1 MISAANRRMYGIGVK
16 IENKKEWHFKY
27 TNKLFRVFANYLMT
41 RTAPIYCFPV
51 ATLITVILGAQG
63 NNIDPYLVIRTV
75 LGSYFLGLATYVYND
90 LTDFEVDKI
99 NKTNRPSVTGKT
111 TKPQLLTIVCIMF
124 GIGLSLT
131 AFINYY
137 TFCIS
142 GLFTIL
148 GIVYS
153 HPQFKLKDKFPL
165 KTVITAGGAALLS
178 LLGGAAVLN
187 TSAPILYTSL
197 SFFIFYFILSP
208 LGDIGDIKGDRAVG
222 RRTFPVVI
230 GMKATLLIMFSVPC
244 IIMTMTGL
252 AYGSLDM
259 NMLGVYAIIS
269 NCLVITIMILHM
281 SSRLNDSP
289 AIKLMRP
296 KMRHLNVT
304 MQISML
310 LAFL

>member
-1 MISAANRRMYGIGVK
+1 MISAANRGMELVQVIR
-16 IENKKEWHFKY
+16 EHQQEWLYKDIKF
-27 TNKLFRVFANYLMT
+27 FRIFANYIKM

-51 ATLITVILGAQG
+51 ATLITVILGEQG
-63 NNIDPYLVIRTV
+63 NIDPYLVIRTV

-99 NKTNRPSVTGKT
+99 NKINRPSVTGKT

-165 KTVITAGGAALLS
+165 KTVVTAGGATLLS

-187 TSAPILYTSL
+187 TSVPILYTSL

-252 AYGSLDM
+252 AYGALDM
-259 NMLGVYAIIS
+259 NILGVYAIIS

-289 AIKLMRP
+289 TIKSMRP
-296 KMRHLNVT
+296 KMRHLNVM

>member
-1 MISAANRRMYGIGVK
+1 MISAANRGIDLVQVVRAHQQK
-16 IENKKEWHFKY
+16 WLYKDIKF
-27 TNKLFRVFANYLMT
+27 FRIFANYIKM

-51 ATLITVILGAQG
+51 ATLITVILGEQG
-63 NNIDPYLVIRTV
+63 NIDPYLVIRTV

-99 NKTNRPSVTGKT
+99 NKINRPSVTGKT

-165 KTVITAGGAALLS
+165 KTVVTAGGATLLS

-187 TSAPILYTSL
+187 TSLPIFYTSL

-222 RRTFPVVI
+222 RRTFPIVI

-252 AYGSLDM
+252 AYGALDM
-259 NMLGVYAIIS
+259 NILGVYAIII

-289 AIKLMRP
+289 TIKSMRP
-296 KMRHLNVT
+296 KMRHLNVM
-304 MQISML
+304 MQISMF

>member
-1 MISAANRRMYGIGVK
+1 MNSAANRRIMDVHMVCT
-16 IENKKEWHFKY
+16 ENHKHDHFNNI
-27 TNKLFRVFANYLMT
+27 NKLFSIFANYIKT

-51 ATLITVILGAQG
+51 ATFITVILGAQG
-63 NNIDPYLVIRTV
+63 NIDPFLVIRTV
-75 LGSYFLGLATYVYND
+75 IGSYFLGLATYVYND

-99 NKTNRPSVTGKT
+99 NKIRRPLVTGET
-111 TKPQLLTIVCIMF
+111 TKSQLLTIVCILF

-137 TFCIS
+137 TLCIS
-142 GLFTIL
+142 SLFTIL

-153 HPQFKLKDKFPL
+153 HPRFKLKDKFLL
-165 KTVITAGGAALLS
+165 KTVVTATGAALLS
-178 LLGGAAVLN
+178 LLGGAAVPN
-187 TSAPILYTSL
+187 TSLPILYTSL

-222 RRTFPVVI
+222 RRTFPIVI

-244 IIMTMTGL
+244 IIMTLTGL
-252 AYGSLDM
+252 TYGVLHM

-269 NCLVITIMILHM
+269 NCLVITILILHT
-281 SSRLNDSP
+281 SSRLNDSST
-289 AIKLMRP
+289 IKLMRP

-310 LAFL
+310 LTFL

>member
-1 MISAANRRMYGIGVK
+1 MISAANRGIDLVQVVRAHQQK
-16 IENKKEWHFKY
+16 WLYKDIKF
-27 TNKLFRVFANYLMT
+27 FRIFANYIKM

-51 ATLITVILGAQG
+51 ATLITVILGEQG
-63 NNIDPYLVIRTV
+63 NIDPYLVIRTV

-111 TKPQLLTIVCIMF
+111 TKPQLLTIVCLMF

-165 KTVITAGGAALLS
+165 KTVVTAGGATLLS

-187 TSAPILYTSL
+187 TSLPIFYTSL

-252 AYGSLDM
+252 AYGALDM
-259 NMLGVYAIIS
+259 NILGVYAIIS

-289 AIKLMRP
+289 TIKSMRP
-296 KMRHLNVT
+296 KMRHLNVM

>member
-1 MISAANRRMYGIGVK
+1 MISVANRGMELVQVVRK
-16 IENKKEWHFKY
+16 HQQEWLYKDIKF
-27 TNKLFRVFANYLMT
+27 FRIFANYIKM

-51 ATLITVILGAQG
+51 ATLITVILGEQG
-63 NNIDPYLVIRTV
+63 NIDPYLVIRTV

-187 TSAPILYTSL
+187 TSVPILYTSL

-222 RRTFPVVI
+222 RRTFPVLI

-252 AYGSLDM
+252 AYGALDM

-269 NCLVITIMILHM
+269 NCLVITIMLLHM

-289 AIKLMRP
+289 TIKSMRP
-296 KMRHLNVT
+296 KMRHLNVM

>member
-1 MISAANRRMYGIGVK
+1 MISAANRRMKPLRVS
-16 IENKKEWHFKY
+16 IENQKEKYFKHI
-27 TNKLFRVFANYLMT
+27 NNLFHIFAKYIKT

-51 ATLITVILGAQG
+51 ATFITLIIGAQE
-63 NNIDPYLVIRTV
+63 NIDPLLVIRTV
-75 LGSYFLGLATYVYND
+75 TGSYFLGLATYVYND
-90 LTDFEVDKI
+90 LTDFEVDRL
-99 NKTNRPSVTGKT
+99 NKTNRPSVTGKK

-142 GLFTIL
+142 SLFTIL

-165 KTVITAGGAALLS
+165 KTVVTATGAALLS
-178 LLGGAAVLN
+178 LLGGAAVPN
-187 TSAPILYTSL
+187 TSLPILYTSL

-222 RRTFPVVI
+222 RRTFPIVI

-244 IIMTMTGL
+244 VIMTLTGL
-252 AYGSLDM
+252 TYGVLHM

-269 NCLVITIMILHM
+269 NCLVITILILHT
-281 SSRLNDSP
+281 SSRLNDSST
-289 AIKLMRP
+289 IKLMRP

>member
-1 MISAANRRMYGIGVK
+1 MEPLKVSTKNQ
-16 IENKKEWHFKY
+16 KKEHFKY
-27 TNKLFRVFANYLMT
+27 INELFHIFAKYIKM

-51 ATLITVILGAQG
+51 ATLITIIMGAQE
-63 NNIDPYLVIRTV
+63 NIDPFLVIGTV
-75 LGSYFLGLATYVYND
+75 IGSYFLGLATYVYND
-90 LTDFEVDKI
+90 LTDFEVDNI
-99 NKTNRPSVTGKT
+99 NKTNRPSVTEKKT
-111 TKPQLLTIVCIMF
+111 KAQLLTIVCIMF

-137 TFCIS
+137 TLCIS
-142 GLFTIL
+142 SLFTIL

-153 HPQFKLKDKFPL
+153 HPRFKLKDKFLL
-165 KTVITAGGAALLS
+165 KTVVTATGAALLS
-178 LLGGAAVLN
+178 LLGGAAVPN
-187 TSAPILYTSL
+187 TSLPILYTSL

-222 RRTFPVVI
+222 RRTFPIVI

-244 IIMTMTGL
+244 IIMTLTGL
-252 AYGSLDM
+252 TYGVLHM

-269 NCLVITIMILHM
+269 NCLVITILILHM
-281 SSRLNDSP
+281 SSRLNDSST
-289 AIKLMRP
+289 IKSMRP

>member
-1 MISAANRRMYGIGVK
+1 MISAANRRMKAVVGVSTK
-16 IENKKEWHFKY
+16 NQKEDYFK
-27 TNKLFRVFANYLMT
+27 TMNKLFRIFANYIKT
-41 RTAPIYCFPV
+41 RTAQIYCFPV
-51 ATLITVILGAQG
+51 ATFITVILGSQG
-63 NNIDPYLVIRTV
+63 NADPLLVIRTV
-75 LGSYFLGLATYVYND
+75 IGSYFLGLATYVYND

-99 NKTNRPSVTGKT
+99 NKINRPSVTGKT

-124 GIGLSLT
+124 GTGLSLT

-142 GLFTIL
+142 ALFTIL

-153 HPQFKLKDKFPL
+153 HPKFKLKDKFPL
-165 KTVITAGGAALLS
+165 KTVVTAGGAALLS
-178 LLGGAAVLN
+178 LLGGAAVPN
-187 TSAPILYTSL
+187 TSVPILYTSL

-244 IIMTMTGL
+244 IIMTMTGM
-252 AYGSLDM
+252 AYGALDM
-259 NMLGVYAIIS
+259 KMLGVYAIIS
-269 NCLVITIMILHM
+269 NCLVITILISYM
-281 SSRLNDSP
+281 SSRLNDSST
-289 AIKLMRP
+289 IKLMRP
-296 KMRHLNVT
+296 KMRLLNVT

>member
-1 MISAANRRMYGIGVK
+1 M
-16 IENKKEWHFKY
+16 
-27 TNKLFRVFANYLMT
+27 

-51 ATLITVILGAQG
+51 ATLITLIMGAQE
-63 NNIDPYLVIRTV
+63 NIDPFLVIGTV
-75 LGSYFLGLATYVYND
+75 IGSYFLGLATYVYND
-90 LTDFEVDKI
+90 LTDFEVDNI
-99 NKTNRPSVTGKT
+99 NKTNRPSVTGKK
-111 TKPQLLTIVCIMF
+111 TKAQLLTIVCIMF

-137 TFCIS
+137 TLCIS
-142 GLFTIL
+142 SLFTIL

-153 HPQFKLKDKFPL
+153 HPRFKLKDKFLL
-165 KTVITAGGAALLS
+165 KTVVTATGAALLS
-178 LLGGAAVLN
+178 LLGGAAVPN
-187 TSAPILYTSL
+187 TSLPILYTSL

-222 RRTFPVVI
+222 RRTFPIVI

-244 IIMTMTGL
+244 IIMTLTGL
-252 AYGSLDM
+252 TYGVLHM

-269 NCLVITIMILHM
+269 NCLVITILILHM
-281 SSRLNDSP
+281 SSRLNDSST
-289 AIKLMRP
+289 IKSMRP

>member
-1 MISAANRRMYGIGVK
+1 MISEANRRMPLIGVAR
-16 IENKKEWHFKY
+16 EHQQEWLYKSIKF
-27 TNKLFRVFANYLMT
+27 FRIFANYMKT

-51 ATLITVILGAQG
+51 ATLITIILGEQG
-63 NNIDPYLVIRTV
+63 NIDPYLVIRTV

-99 NKTNRPSVTGKT
+99 NKTNRPSVTGKN
-111 TKPQLLTIVCIMF
+111 TKPQLVTIVCIMF
-124 GIGLSLT
+124 GIGFSLT

-165 KTVITAGGAALLS
+165 KTVVTASGAALLS
-178 LLGGAAVLN
+178 LLGGAAVIN

-252 AYGSLDM
+252 AYAALDM
-259 NMLGVYAIIS
+259 NMLGVYAVIS
-269 NCLVITIMILHM
+269 NCLVIIIVTLYI
-281 SSRLNDSP
+281 SSRLNDSL
-289 AIKLMRP
+289 AIKSMRP
-296 KMRHLNVT
+296 KMRYLNAM